1 MLGKCSLSSI
11 FPLLKKKKPTNVKHL
26 VWLGE
31 VSGDFIVKAKNAM
44 TGCDPVTVV
53 II

>member
-1 MLGKCSLSSI
+1 MLGKCTLSSI
-11 FPLLKKKKPTNVKHL
+11 FPLFKKKRPTDVKHV

-44 TGCDPVTVV
+44 TGSDTVTVV